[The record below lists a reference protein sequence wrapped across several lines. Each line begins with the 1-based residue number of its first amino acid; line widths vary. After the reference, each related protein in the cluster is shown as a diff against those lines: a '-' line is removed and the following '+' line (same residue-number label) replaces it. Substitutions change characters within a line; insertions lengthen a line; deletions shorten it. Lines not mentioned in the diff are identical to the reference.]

1 MDSSSVTRYSL
12 VSRIRQSDS
21 AAWPEFVSLYR
32 PLIQYWCRRNGV
44 LEQDIGD
51 VVQEI
56 FFAVAR
62 SIDRYQ
68 PSGKSGSFRA
78 WLWSLTRHKLIDALR
93 RNERFPSA
101 LGGSSDQ
108 IELNSISE
116 MLDESDV
123 SEQTQI
129 RALLNRALEQIRK
142 DFEPRSWQ
150 AFWRTTIDGLS
161 VELVAKELEMSHATV
176 RQHRSRILRRLR
188 QHLGELE

>member
-108 IELNSISE
+108 IELNSIPE